1 MTMRVKKT
9 HSFVF
14 FCSDHFPYLYSEN
27 LKHFFITEHFLLPC
41 LKTVK
46 ATHFGKKKL
55 TSLLL
60 QRSQNQLLDLGDGLD
75 HKSGEQFSR
84 KASLNVH
91 TTNDNIQTS
100 ICSLLCANA
109 LITLA
114 RFDSQVQS
122 LLQLYLLSY
131 NHNHCTTMKSTFC
144 SRQTMLWHRL
154 QDSQIFQTLPHL
166 TMRALVYA

>member
-1 MTMRVKKT
+1 MKLKKNT

-14 FCSDHFPYLYSEN
+14 FGSDHFPYLYSAN

-46 ATHFGKKKL
+46 ATRFGKKKL

-131 NHNHCTTMKSTFC
+131 NHNHCTIMKSTFC
-144 SRQTMLWHRL
+144 LMRQTMLWHRL
-154 QDSQIFQTLPHL
+154 QYSRIFRTLLHL
-166 TMRALVYA
+166 TTRALVCA